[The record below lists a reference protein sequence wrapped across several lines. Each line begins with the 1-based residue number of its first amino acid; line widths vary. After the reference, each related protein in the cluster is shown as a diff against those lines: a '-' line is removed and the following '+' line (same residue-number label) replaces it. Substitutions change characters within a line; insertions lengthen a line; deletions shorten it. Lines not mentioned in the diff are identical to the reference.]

1 MGLFDRLSTLLRS
14 NINDLISRA
23 ENPEKMLNQLIV
35 DMKTQLAKAKQQVA
49 SAIADEKKLQSDA
62 ENMKKQAED
71 WERRAMI
78 AVQENR
84 DDLAKQALG
93 RYNEQLQGAQ
103 QLHETWL
110 RHKAETDQLKQ
121 SLRQLNDKIEEAKRK
136 KNILVA
142 RSKRAE
148 AQQRIQETMSGL
160 SDKSAFESFERMAEK
175 IEATERK
182 ALAAAEL
189 NEEVSGDFLARQF
202 ESLEYKGSSDQQ
214 LIELKARMGLLK
226 PGGAGEARQLGRGTA
241 GAGGE
246 TIHDAEFVEDGDEGT
261 SH

>member
-23 ENPEKMLNQLIV
+23 ENPEKMLQ
-35 DMKTQLAKAKQQVA
+35 A
-49 SAIADEKKLQSDA
+49 DA

-71 WERRAMI
+71 WERRAML
-78 AVQENR
+78 AVQEGR

-110 RHKAETDQLKQ
+110 KHKAETEALKL

-189 NEEVSGDFLARQF
+189 NEEISGDRLANQF
-202 ESLEYKGSSDQQ
+202 EALEYKGS
-214 LIELKARMGLLK
+214 
-226 PGGAGEARQLGRGTA
+226 
-241 GAGGE
+241 
-246 TIHDAEFVEDGDEGT
+246 
-261 SH
+261 